1 MSGKLSGKVIDVDDS
16 GSLITDIPVSDLE
29 AAPRDA
35 SLRITVDEHE
45 TFGLYAPDHSEP
57 SMTLV
62 AILSDSG
69 SLKIVLVDDSAS
81 AMLGVQVGA
90 PVHVKW

>member
-1 MSGKLSGKVIDVDDS
+1 VSGKLTGKVIDVDDS

-29 AAPRDA
+29 GAPRDA

-62 AILSDSG
+62 AILNDSG
-69 SLKIVLVDDSAS
+69 PLKIVLVDDSAS

-90 PVHVKW
+90 AVHVNW